1 MSADET
7 RGPKYSEVVK
17 KELWPDKRWCR
28 ATGTVLIDSDS
39 KIGTAVYLSGS
50 TYTTV
55 TSGNESSTD
64 GIIIDSSVY
73 NYDASDTPTLG
84 LLVKGPAIVAS
95 DALTI
100 GSGTK
105 ATAITALEVLDISC
119 EDAVE

>member
-7 RGPKYSEVVK
+7 RGKKYTEVVK

-28 ATGTVLIDSDS
+28 STGTVSMNSDCA
-39 KIGTAVYLSGS
+39 IGTVLYASGG
-50 TYTTV
+50 TYYEV
-55 TSGNESSTD
+55 TSGNESSAEA
-64 GIIIDSSVY
+64 IIIDSSVY
-73 NYDASDTPTLG
+73 NYSSGDTPTLG
-84 LLVKGPAIVAS
+84 LLVQGPAIVAS